1 MGSAGVVLCPV
12 HRYAPLCAE
21 ANLQLGL
28 VFNWVLQVEYRSA
41 LCFTLN
47 C

>member
-1 MGSAGVVLCPV
+1 MGSSGVLCIV
-12 HRYAPLCAE
+12 YRSALLCAE

-28 VFNWVLQVEYRSA
+28 FCNCVLQVEYTSA

>member
-1 MGSAGVVLCPV
+1 MGSAGVFCPV
-12 HRYAPLCAE
+12 YRRAPLCAE
-21 ANLQLGL
+21 ANLQLSL
-28 VFNWVLQVEYRSA
+28 FFNSVLQVEYRNA